1 MASSLSLMVVVLG
14 VTVVT
19 TSVAS
24 VVTSSLVVAGDVAD
38 VLAVAIVTVDALV
51 TVVLVGAIDF
61 SVVTISSLANDHNYY
76 IIQCALF
83 GYIVYCIVG
92 FFEILKFCDFHRF
105 DRFMK
110 FKPLK
115 ITNYCIAGNFDG
127 FDA

>member
-38 VLAVAIVTVDALV
+38 VLAVAIVIVDALV

-61 SVVTISSLANDHNYY
+61 SVVTISSLANDH

-83 GYIVYCIVG
+83 GYIVYRIVG
-92 FFEILKFCDFHRF
+92 FLRYLNSAI
-105 DRFMK
+105 FMD
-110 FKPLK
+110 L
-115 ITNYCIAGNFDG
+115 IDS
-127 FDA
+127 